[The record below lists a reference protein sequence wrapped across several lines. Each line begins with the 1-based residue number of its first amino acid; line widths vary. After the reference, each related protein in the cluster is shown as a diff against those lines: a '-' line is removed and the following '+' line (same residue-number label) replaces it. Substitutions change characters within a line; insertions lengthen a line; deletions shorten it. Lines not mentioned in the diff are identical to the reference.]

1 MSRMRNRIVAC
12 LMTGTMAGCMSF
24 GNVEPQRYYVL
35 EDRNAARTAAPE
47 QDRKAGATLL
57 VSPTQA
63 PGFYDAQEIVY
74 SPRPGLRAR
83 YQFHSWT
90 ERSGKR
96 LGELLLA
103 RLARTPGLGTVASST
118 SGVKGE
124 LLLNTTLAEF
134 FHDAATP
141 PGTARVV
148 LNAEL
153 VDRSRR
159 VLVARRS
166 FERAVAAQTYDAP
179 GAVQALKQAAT
190 GVLDDI
196 DSWLADEVGK
206 LRRNEKS

>member
-1 MSRMRNRIVAC
+1 MNSMRNRIVAG
-12 LMTGTMAGCMSF
+12 LMAGTIAGCMSF

-35 EDRNAARTAAPE
+35 EDRNAANTAAPK
-47 QDRKAGATLL
+47 QDRKAGVSLL

-74 SPRPGLRAR
+74 SPHPGLRAR

-90 ERSGKR
+90 ERPGKR
-96 LGELLLA
+96 LGDLLLA

-118 SGVKGE
+118 SGIKGE
-124 LLLNTTLAEF
+124 LVLNTTLAEF
-134 FHDAATP
+134 YHDAATP
-141 PGTARVV
+141 PGTARAV

-153 VDRSRR
+153 VARGRR
-159 VLVARRS
+159 ALVARRS
-166 FERAVAAQTYDAP
+166 FERVVAAETYDAP
-179 GAVQALKQAAT
+179 GAVQALNQAVT

-206 LRRNEKS
+206 LSR

>member
-1 MSRMRNRIVAC
+1 MSSMCNRIVAG
-12 LMTGTMAGCMSF
+12 LMAGALAGCISF

-35 EDRNAARTAAPE
+35 EDRNAASAAAPE
-47 QDRKAGATLL
+47 QDRQADATLL

-63 PGFYDAQEIVY
+63 PSFYDTQEIVY
-74 SPRPGLRAR
+74 SPSAGLRAR

-90 ERSGKR
+90 ERPGKS

-134 FHDAATP
+134 YHDAATP

-153 VDRSRR
+153 VDRGRR

-166 FERAVAAQTYDAP
+166 FERVVAAQTYDAP
-179 GAVQALKQAAT
+179 GAVQALNQAVT
-190 GVLDDI
+190 GMLDDI
-196 DSWLADEVGK
+196 DSWLADEVDK
-206 LRRNEKS
+206 LRR